1 MVAILHTFV
10 PLLCVIGGAVWLVL
24 FVIPIWLGSASR
36 RWPVV
41 DGEILISSV
50 VPDDDVS
57 FRPKVQYLYSVG
69 DLEYQSETV
78 TFKGFEASEEIADK
92 IASSYQRGSK
102 VPVYYHPRHPKWAV
116 LEPGVTHPKYLIPMV
131 IPVALITVGILTLF
145 GVLPLE

>member
-1 MVAILHTFV
+1 MILHTFV
-10 PLLCVIGGAVWLVL
+10 PLFCVIGGALWLVL

-41 DGEILISSV
+41 EGEILISRV
-50 VPDDDVS
+50 VPDDGDS
-57 FRPKVQYLYSVG
+57 FRPKVQYQYRV
-69 DLEYQSETV
+69 DELEYQSETV
-78 TFKGFEASEEIADK
+78 TYKGFEASREISEK

-116 LEPGVTHPKYLIPMV
+116 LEPGMTHPKHLVPIV

-145 GVLPLE
+145 GVLPFE